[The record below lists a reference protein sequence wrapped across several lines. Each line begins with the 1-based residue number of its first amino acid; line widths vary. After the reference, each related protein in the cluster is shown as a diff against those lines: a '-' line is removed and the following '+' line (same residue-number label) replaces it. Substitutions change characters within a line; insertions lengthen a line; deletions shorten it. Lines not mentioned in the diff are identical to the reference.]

1 MLMISNVKY
10 YLKNVLLN
18 SVAAS
23 TFTPPFC
30 EKTYIKQWDF
40 R

>member
-23 TFTPPFC
+23 TFTPPHFA
-30 EKTYIKQWDF
+30 KKHI
-40 R
+40 